1 MQAQPKTKV
10 RDEKIKKLEAKIT
23 SAKSR
28 LDKRRED
35 EQLNAMKEAFEDISE
50 ALDIF
55 MPDDCKEQ
63 VRDHLLSLKQK
74 GK

>member
-1 MQAQPKTKV
+1 M
-10 RDEKIKKLEAKIT
+10 LEAKIT
-23 SAKSR
+23 SARSR

-35 EQLNAMKEAFEDISE
+35 EQLNAMKEAFDDISE
-50 ALDIF
+50 ALDKF

-63 VRDHLLSLKQK
+63 VRDHLINLKQK

>member
-1 MQAQPKTKV
+1 M
-10 RDEKIKKLEAKIT
+10 LEAKIT

-50 ALDIF
+50 ALDKF
-55 MPDDCKEQ
+55 MPIINKEQ
-63 VRDHLLSLKQK
+63 VRAHLINLKQK